1 VLRQHPVREACAAVS
16 VGIVEAVCM
25 LDLDY
30 VEDSAA
36 EVDLNV
42 VMTASGRFVEVQGT
56 AEGPPFARAEL
67 DEMLNLAELGI
78 GQILEIQH
86 EVLAVP
92 PTDRSQTTSA

>member
-1 VLRQHPVREACAAVS
+1 VREACAAVS

-30 VEDSAA
+30 AEDSAA

-56 AEGPPFARAEL
+56 AEGPPFARSEL
-67 DEMLNLAELGI
+67 DEMLALAELGI
-78 GQILEIQH
+78 GEILQIQE
-86 EVLAVP
+86 EVLAKAP
-92 PTDRSQTTSA
+92 LDRGRAETI